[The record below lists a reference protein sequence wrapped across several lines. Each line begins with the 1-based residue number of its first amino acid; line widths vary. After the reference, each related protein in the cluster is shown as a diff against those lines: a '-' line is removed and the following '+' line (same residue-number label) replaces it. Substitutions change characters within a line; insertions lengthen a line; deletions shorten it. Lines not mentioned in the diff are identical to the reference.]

1 MIIALL
7 VIFLILLIIALVF
20 VFLTMPRATFRADME
35 LVSTDYAHRGLWG
48 GGIPE
53 NSLPAFQLAAKRG
66 YGIELDVALSADGE
80 VMVFHDANLKRMC
93 GVDKKLSSLTL
104 AELKSLRLAMS
115 EYSIPTFRE
124 VLDTVDGK
132 VPILI
137 ELKGTTKDDKLCEK
151 LSELLDNYSG
161 AFCVQSFNPLLL
173 SWFKSHRPRYAR
185 GQLTGT
191 MKDMKGEV
199 GALKA
204 FVLVNMLTNIL
215 SRPDFISI
223 HGKGMMRPSF
233 LLATRLF
240 RVKGFVWTVR
250 RDSEYKLV
258 RSKGYFAIFENIRP

>member
-1 MIIALL
+1 MIIALI
-7 VIFLILLIIALVF
+7 IFLLLLIFALLF

-48 GGIPE
+48 GEIPE
-53 NSLPAFQLAAKRG
+53 NSLPAFALAADRG
-66 YGIELDVALSADGE
+66 YGIELDVSLSADGE

-93 GVDKKLSSLTL
+93 GVDKKLSVLTL
-104 AELKSLRLAMS
+104 AELKTLKLATT
-115 EYSIPTFRE
+115 EHSIPTFKE

-137 ELKGTTKDDKLCEK
+137 ELKGTTKDDELCEK
-151 LSELLDNYSG
+151 LSLLLDNYSG

-173 SWFKSHRPRYAR
+173 SWFKSYRPRYAR

-191 MKDMKGEV
+191 MKEMKQEV
-199 GALKA
+199 GPLKA
-204 FVLVNMLTNIL
+204 FVLTNMLTNIL

-223 HGKGMMRPSF
+223 HGKGMKRPSF

-240 RVKGFVWTVR
+240 KVKGFVWTVR
-250 RDSEYKLV
+250 HEREYKLV